1 MRKRIIRNGVKRA
14 IAFVASLSLV
24 VTSNGF
30 GMTGGG
36 YADAEELVKLS
47 DEEADNLYKE
57 VKYNR
62 QSVHDPSIVK
72 SDDGSYYVFGT
83 MMSVAK
89 TNDLMNWESIIADE
103 ADDDRK
109 GSKLYGKSYAEAF
122 KQNALTGP
130 TKYYDSDGKEHT
142 VNFGT
147 YNINNWTSPN
157 TIKGNQWAPD
167 VIYNKDMKKWCM
179 YLSLNG
185 DNWHSAIVLLTADNK
200 EGPYTYQAPI
210 VFSGF
215 QTSNNTDTRN
225 FHNTD
230 LECVIGTQSTLPAK
244 YDKGGSWGTFWPHA
258 IDPCVFYDDN
268 GKLWMSYGS
277 WSGGIY
283 MVELDEKTGL
293 RDYSVKYESD
303 FDTKQANV
311 TTDEYFGKKIAGG
324 YYVSGEASY
333 IEKIGSK
340 YVLFMSY
347 GFMLAETGGYEMRVF
362 YSDNPDGPYKDTNGT
377 SAIYDRYLLNYSVD
391 LKTTRGQ
398 KLMGNYQWD
407 NMEIG
412 ENTQGHNS
420 AYYDEETGRAY
431 LVYHTRFSSG
441 GEGHQLRVHEL
452 FLNQDG
458 FIVASPYE
466 YSGSNAKITSTTSYP
481 KEKLT
486 GSYDIITHKYEIKC
500 KEHGGETEIVKPV
513 KITLN
518 ADGTVSGSMSGT
530 WSVEN
535 GTPYATI
542 NLGGKEYKGIFAEQ
556 NITGTNAS
564 TMCFTVLDKTTGL
577 CVWGSHEIADNIAVA
592 KNARNI
598 GAVIGSETYND
609 VILSTD
615 STDGVSITWSS
626 SDSSIIDN
634 TGKVTIPQEDVE
646 VILTARISKGKYYYD
661 KEYRTIVK
669 GINTPADTESGMEAL
684 YKFEGNLD
692 NEKNPS
698 QKGEFKS
705 DAAGEKPIYEYNTDM
720 GSAGIHQYFGYEGA
734 NSRSY
739 TKFTNPLKGK
749 ELGGATV
756 SLWVNRLDTTVFDTL
771 WAFLDE
777 DNSDGIDGRVFFTPN
792 AYLGYN
798 GSGGWFDCNQAE
810 TVTNAISLS
819 EWHLVT
825 VSMGKDNFSIC
836 VDGIKRYDKNNTAA
850 WGSID
855 GTLYDSFGTK
865 TLELISSAQDF
876 YLGYGSFW
884 GSAPYALT
892 YL

>member
-1 MRKRIIRNGVKRA
+1 
-14 IAFVASLSLV
+14 
-24 VTSNGF
+24 
-30 GMTGGG
+30 
-36 YADAEELVKLS
+36 
-47 DEEADNLYKE
+47 
-57 VKYNR
+57 
-62 QSVHDPSIVK
+62 
-72 SDDGSYYVFGT
+72 
-83 MMSVAK
+83 
-89 TNDLMNWESIIADE
+89 
-103 ADDDRK
+103 
-109 GSKLYGKSYAEAF
+109 
-122 KQNALTGP
+122 
-130 TKYYDSDGKEHT
+130 
-142 VNFGT
+142 
-147 YNINNWTSPN
+147 
-157 TIKGNQWAPD
+157 
-167 VIYNKDMKKWCM
+167 
-179 YLSLNG
+179 
-185 DNWHSAIVLLTADNK
+185 
-200 EGPYTYQAPI
+200 
-210 VFSGF
+210 
-215 QTSNNTDTRN
+215 
-225 FHNTD
+225 
-230 LECVIGTQSTLPAK
+230 
-244 YDKGGSWGTFWPHA
+244 
-258 IDPCVFYDDN
+258 
-268 GKLWMSYGS
+268 
-277 WSGGIY
+277 
-283 MVELDEKTGL
+283 
-293 RDYSVKYESD
+293 
-303 FDTKQANV
+303 
-311 TTDEYFGKKIAGG
+311 
-324 YYVSGEASY
+324 
-333 IEKIGSK
+333 
-340 YVLFMSY
+340 
-347 GFMLAETGGYEMRVF
+347 
-362 YSDNPDGPYKDTNGT
+362 
-377 SAIYDRYLLNYSVD
+377 
-391 LKTTRGQ
+391 
-398 KLMGNYQWD
+398 
-407 NMEIG
+407 ME
-412 ENTQGHNS
+412 
-420 AYYDEETGRAY
+420 

>member
-36 YADAEELVKLS
+36 QADAEELVKLS

-57 VKYNR
+57 VTYQR

-185 DNWHSAIVLLTADNK
+185 DNWHSAIVLLTADKK

-431 LVYHTRFSSG
+431 LVYSH
-441 GEGHQLRVHEL
+441 
-452 FLNQDG
+452 
-458 FIVASPYE
+458 
-466 YSGSNAKITSTTSYP
+466 ST
-481 KEKLT
+481 
-486 GSYDIITHKYEIKC
+486 
-500 KEHGGETEIVKPV
+500 
-513 KITLN
+513 
-518 ADGTVSGSMSGT
+518 
-530 WSVEN
+530 
-535 GTPYATI
+535 
-542 NLGGKEYKGIFAEQ
+542 
-556 NITGTNAS
+556 
-564 TMCFTVLDKTTGL
+564 
-577 CVWGSHEIADNIAVA
+577 
-592 KNARNI
+592 
-598 GAVIGSETYND
+598 
-609 VILSTD
+609 
-615 STDGVSITWSS
+615 
-626 SDSSIIDN
+626 
-634 TGKVTIPQEDVE
+634 
-646 VILTARISKGKYYYD
+646 
-661 KEYRTIVK
+661 
-669 GINTPADTESGMEAL
+669 
-684 YKFEGNLD
+684 
-692 NEKNPS
+692 
-698 QKGEFKS
+698 
-705 DAAGEKPIYEYNTDM
+705 
-720 GSAGIHQYFGYEGA
+720 
-734 NSRSY
+734 
-739 TKFTNPLKGK
+739 
-749 ELGGATV
+749 
-756 SLWVNRLDTTVFDTL
+756 
-771 WAFLDE
+771 
-777 DNSDGIDGRVFFTPN
+777 
-792 AYLGYN
+792 
-798 GSGGWFDCNQAE
+798 
-810 TVTNAISLS
+810 
-819 EWHLVT
+819 
-825 VSMGKDNFSIC
+825 
-836 VDGIKRYDKNNTAA
+836 
-850 WGSID
+850 
-855 GTLYDSFGTK
+855 
-865 TLELISSAQDF
+865 
-876 YLGYGSFW
+876 
-884 GSAPYALT
+884 
-892 YL
+892 